1 MPFRR
6 LLVGMADLV
15 QERFTER
22 VSDKLEG
29 QGQTVL
35 IEPTR
40 YRECWSSIEIKR
52 DGESLQGRRVIFI
65 HGAI

>member
-6 LLVGMADLV
+6 LLVGMADLAK
-15 QERFTER
+15 ERFPER
-22 VSDKLEG
+22 VSDELEG
-29 QGQTVL
+29 QGQAVL

-40 YRECWSSIEIKR
+40 NRECRSAIEIKR
-52 DGESLQGRRVIFI
+52 DGESLQGKVIFI